1 MEVLYTTLADESLTY
16 KNWIYENVNVNF
28 SRMYYILEGEA
39 FVIFK
44 KQKIRLKKGYLYFFP
59 AKTEYTVYDNPNLR
73 LLHTYVHIITQ
84 PKITDL
90 HEICVESDPFL
101 NECINLLRSHIHDKN
116 ISTVTAI
123 SKMIVSYVFDE
134 RSSEVTVAE
143 EIKSFIMANLT
154 ESFSIERICNYF
166 NYSKVHINRIF
177 QNAFKIPPYE
187 YYLNQKLNLGLKLL
201 TEGKSV
207 KEVAYY
213 LSYSSSSSFIRAFE
227 KNFGASPSNYIS
239 ILKIKED

>member
-1 MEVLYTTLADESLTY
+1 MEVLYTTLANESLTY
-16 KNWIYENVNVNF
+16 KNWIYEKVNVNF
-28 SRMYYILEGEA
+28 SRMYYILDGEA
-39 FVIFK
+39 FVIFNDK
-44 KQKIRLKKGYLYFFP
+44 KIRLKKGYLYFFP
-59 AKTEYTVYDNPNLR
+59 AKTEYTIYDNPNFR
-73 LLHTYVHIITQ
+73 LFHTYVHIITQ

-90 HEICVESDPFL
+90 HEICIDNDLFL
-101 NECINLLRSHIHDKN
+101 QECITLLRNHIHDKN

-134 RSSEVTVAE
+134 HPSEVSVAE
-143 EIKSFIMANLT
+143 EIKSFIVANLT

-201 TEGKSV
+201 TEGKSI

-213 LSYSSSSSFIRAFE
+213 LNYSSSSSFIRAFE